1 MKKKLNCILLV
12 DDDKDFNFIHQRLLK
27 KMNCVESIE
36 VAANGKMGLDFIRS
50 KKCKPN
56 LIFLD
61 INMPKMNGWEFL
73 EEYNRLAEDEKANVV
88 IVMLTSSLNPDDK
101 AKAETFGCVRSF
113 VAKPLDIESV
123 EKILMLYFRDHGMAS
138 RGAD

>member
-1 MKKKLNCILLV
+1 MVMKQKLNCILLV
-12 DDDKDFNFIHQRLLK
+12 DDDKDFNFIHERLLK

-36 VAANGKMGLDFIRS
+36 VAANGKIGLDFIMS
-50 KKCKPN
+50 NKCKPN
-56 LIFLD
+56 IIFLD

-73 EEYNRLAEDEKANVV
+73 EAYNRLAEDEKANVV
-88 IVMLTSSLNPDDK
+88 IVMLTSSLNPDDM

-123 EKILMLYFRDHGMAS
+123 EKILIQHFAER
-138 RGAD
+138 